1 MGNVEFV
8 KTEKRYGGE
17 AFRAVVYVPDQ
28 QDGWS
33 IIHDI
38 FEADKVKT
46 LVSHILSNRLMKDLK
61 VNGRIVINPFKTAK
75 ALSKQIIRAMEIQ

>member
-28 QDGWS
+28 QD
-33 IIHDI
+33 
-38 FEADKVKT
+38 E
-46 LVSHILSNRLMKDLK
+46 LVDHPRYFR
-61 VNGRIVINPFKTAK
+61 GR
-75 ALSKQIIRAMEIQ
+75 

>member
-1 MGNVEFV
+1 MHNVEFT
-8 KTEKRYGGE
+8 KIEKRYGGE
-17 AFRAVVYVPDQ
+17 AFRATVYEADQ

-38 FEADKVKT
+38 FEADKVET
-46 LVSHILSNRLMKDLK
+46 LVTHILPNRPMKDLK
-61 VNGRIVINPFKTAK
+61 VNGRIVISPFKTAK